1 MAGPGMALWG
11 QQAQPPG
18 PGQGSNTASPSAG
31 AAAIPQPPPAPLPPL
46 APIEVGDVQMA
57 RGNYAEAL
65 RTFQAIEPR
74 SAEVWNKTGMAFHH
88 LLAFDEAMRCY
99 REAVALNPRYG
110 GAYNN
115 IGAVYF
121 EKTRYA
127 QAVRA
132 YKRSLKYNPQSAS
145 AHANLG
151 TAYFAER
158 KYKQGIVEYREAL
171 QLDPAIFTQNRR
183 AVEETGTRE
192 QRAEKAFAV
201 AKLYASMGRP
211 ADALVALGRAFEEGF
226 HDWKRL
232 REDKELAA
240 LRDTPEFHQLLLEQH
255 LLDDLDQ
262 PQPPPRPQL

>member
-1 MAGPGMALWG
+1 MLLWG
-11 QQAQPPG
+11 QQAQPSG
-18 PGQGSNTASPSAG
+18 LTQGSGAASSSVAVG
-31 AAAIPQPPPAPLPPL
+31 AAAVPQPPPAPLPPL
-46 APIEVGDVQMA
+46 TPIEVGDVQMA

-74 SAEVWNKTGMAFHH
+74 TALVWNKTGMAFHH
-88 LLAFDEAMRCY
+88 LLAFDEALRCY
-99 REAVALNPRYG
+99 REAVALNPHYG
-110 GAYNN
+110 EVYNN

-121 EKTRYA
+121 EKRRYA
-127 QAVRA
+127 PAVRV
-132 YKRSLKYNPQSAS
+132 YKRSLKYNPRSAS

-171 QLDPAIFTQNRR
+171 QLDPAIFTENRR

-211 ADALVALGRAFEEGF
+211 ADALVALGRAFQEGF

-255 LLDDLDQ
+255 LLDALD
-262 PQPPPRPQL
+262 PPRPAPRPQL